1 MHNIARQKYKLS
13 AIYVRDL
20 GAVVGEMFLPDRV
33 GGDVGCRES
42 EVTRRE
48 REVER
53 VADGDGQSRRDVKE
67 RDRQQ
72 SHRRR

>member
-1 MHNIARQKYKLS
+1 
-13 AIYVRDL
+13 
-20 GAVVGEMFLPDRV
+20 MFLPDRV

-53 VADGDGQSRRDVKE
+53 VADGDGQSRRDVEE